1 MPESQ
6 LTEIVQTKI
15 YSIRSQKV
23 MLDTDIA
30 EIYGVETKRINE
42 AVRNNPD
49 KFPKDFCFELNP
61 DEQDSLR
68 SKYSTLKKARG
79 RHSKYP
85 PKAFTE
91 QGVYMLATI
100 LKSPT
105 ASQVTVAIMRA
116 FVSMRRFAL
125 TYGQIVEKLN
135 ELDGKIS
142 GHDDVLKK
150 IIQALSELVE
160 QSQPEETKKNRLFE
174 IAELLEFQ
182 AKRSGCFSLHTMLF
196 GLWRSRWRRNV

>member
-1 MPESQ
+1 MSEAY

-15 YSIRSQKV
+15 YSIRGHQV

-42 AVRNNPD
+42 AVKNNPE
-49 KFPKDFCFELNP
+49 KFPDDFYFELNT
-61 DEQDSLR
+61 DEQASLR
-68 SKYSTLKKARG
+68 SKFSTLKKGRG
-79 RHSKYP
+79 QHRKYP

-100 LKSPT
+100 LKSPI

-142 GHDDVLKK
+142 EHDDVLKK
-150 IIQALSELVE
+150 VIQALSELVE
-160 QSQPEETKKNRLFE
+160 QSQPEETKKIGFL
-174 IAELLEFQ
+174 
-182 AKRSGCFSLHTMLF
+182 K
-196 GLWRSRWRRNV
+196 